1 MKLTLNNKH
10 KSISSLIKIK
20 VLKGSLERLP
30 TRDNLSLFLDRN
42 DEKRM
47 RSTEES
53 YNCNFDYL
61 DPSFMTDWYESD
73 GYDCIEI
80 TNVSFDEIN
89 DLTKNRIL
97 FRSGLS
103 DNTDTI
109 FHVYYLSQRKMGYSQ
124 ITNGSSN
131 TGWYVFR
138 NFTNWDQLTDEI
150 DLSEE
155 FVTRSR
161 SLREYG
167 GFFKFNIDYKPEKD
181 FIEHQKEKISSLRSL
196 SENEITDLC
205 ELSFGDSVSR
215 WIKNEENYREIFESE
230 SFKFFV
236 NVEDYDE
243 KMLSESITEV
253 QVINLN
259 EKTDQ
264 SSLSKSVITKMEN
277 ELVSSTYV

>member
-10 KSISSLIKIK
+10 HSISSLIKIK
-20 VLKGSLERLP
+20 VLKGSFERLP

-42 DEKRM
+42 DEKRFKS
-47 RSTEES
+47 RDES
-53 YNCNFDYL
+53 YHFDYL

-89 DLTKNRIL
+89 DLTNNRIL
-97 FRSGLS
+97 FHPRS
-103 DNTDTI
+103 DII
-109 FHVYYLSQRKMGYSQ
+109 FHVYYLSRSKMGYSQ
-124 ITNGSSN
+124 ISNGSSN

-155 FVTRSR
+155 FVTRTR
-161 SLREYG
+161 SLGEYDG
-167 GFFKFNIDYKPEKD
+167 SFKFNIDHKPERNFLEPYD
-181 FIEHQKEKISSLRSL
+181 EKISSLRSL
-196 SENEITDLC
+196 SEKEITDLF
-205 ELSFGDSVSR
+205 ELSFKDRFSR
-215 WIKNEENYREIFESE
+215 MIENEENYSEIFETE

-236 NVEDYDE
+236 NNEDYDE